1 MALLIKRNN
10 KERGYYRLEWR
21 VATFVCLKTV
31 TSCLYAHEHLLKC
44 WKARLSFNC
53 KQVGDIYCIKTHGSV
68 SCGPRSR
75 SATPVSIL
83 TGRTKTSFSH
93 LCISV
98 IAYPIGT
105 KFATQLPAS
114 QGSPLSKF
122 EGNRSGHFRDTSCQS
137 FVFFSCFFF
146 FFVFSHTCKHCY
158 NKQTRTP
165 IAMKFGTQK
174 GSPTA
179 NPSIQF
185 GANPMNGSGGVTDYS
200 RKTRS
205 ICCHAYRVNRFME

>member
-1 MALLIKRNN
+1 MVSA
-10 KERGYYRLEWR
+10 
-21 VATFVCLKTV
+21 
-31 TSCLYAHEHLLKC
+31 
-44 WKARLSFNC
+44 
-53 KQVGDIYCIKTHGSV
+53 IKTHGSARSSV
-68 SCGPRSR
+68 SWGPRSR
-75 SATPVSIL
+75 RATPVSIL

-98 IAYPIGT
+98 ITYLIGT

-114 QGSPLSKF
+114 QGSLHSKF
-122 EGNRSGHFRDTSCQS
+122 EGNRSSHFRDTSCQS
-137 FVFFSCFFF
+137 FVVF
-146 FFVFSHTCKHCY
+146 FFVFFSYSSSSSFRTLKNCY

-165 IAMKFGTQK
+165 IALTFGTQK

-179 NPSIQF
+179 NHSIKF
-185 GANPMNGSGGVTDYS
+185 GTNPMNGSGVMTDYS

>member
-1 MALLIKRNN
+1 MKIKR
-10 KERGYYRLEWR
+10 
-21 VATFVCLKTV
+21 
-31 TSCLYAHEHLLKC
+31 
-44 WKARLSFNC
+44 
-53 KQVGDIYCIKTHGSV
+53 IKTHSSV

-75 SATPVSIL
+75 RATPVSIL

-98 IAYPIGT
+98 ITYLSGT

-114 QGSPLSKF
+114 KGSLHSKC
-122 EGNRSGHFRDTSCQS
+122 EGNRSSHFRDTSCQS
-137 FVFFSCFFF
+137 FVIFSSFC
-146 FFVFSHTCKHCY
+146 FFVFSHTCKNCY

-165 IAMKFGTQK
+165 IALTFGTQK

-179 NPSIQF
+179 NPSIKF
-185 GANPMNGSGGVTDYS
+185 GTNPMNGLGVMTDYS

-205 ICCHAYRVNRFME
+205 ICCYAYRVNRFME

>member
-1 MALLIKRNN
+1 M
-10 KERGYYRLEWR
+10 
-21 VATFVCLKTV
+21 
-31 TSCLYAHEHLLKC
+31 
-44 WKARLSFNC
+44 
-53 KQVGDIYCIKTHGSV
+53 

-75 SATPVSIL
+75 CATPVSIL

-98 IAYPIGT
+98 ITYPIVT
-105 KFATQLPAS
+105 KLATQLPAS
-114 QGSPLSKF
+114 QGSLYSKF
-122 EGNRSGHFRDTSCQS
+122 EGNRSSHFRDTSCQS
-137 FVFFSCFFF
+137 FVFFLRFFLR
-146 FFVFSHTCKHCY
+146 Y
-158 NKQTRTP
+158 NKQTRSP

-179 NPSIQF
+179 NPSIKF
-185 GANPMNGSGGVTDYS
+185 GTNPMNGSGVMTDYS